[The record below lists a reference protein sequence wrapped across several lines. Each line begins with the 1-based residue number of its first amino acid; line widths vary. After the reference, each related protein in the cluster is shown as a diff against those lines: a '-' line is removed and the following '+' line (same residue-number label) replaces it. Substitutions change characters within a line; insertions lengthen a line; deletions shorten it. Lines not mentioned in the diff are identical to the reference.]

1 MQNARTIT
9 LMTGRTYTEVEI
21 DTIHYIQMKRNYADI
36 HADWGE
42 VIRARVT
49 MTELENALGSSFIK
63 VHRSCLVDAAR
74 IHHISNVIVLNS
86 GEKIT
91 YAKRQKAAIV
101 SRLCVLRGETPDC
114 FVRSTP
120 LPVGRRKTKPAP
132 PTASMPETI
141 PIAEQE
147 EPIQKEA
154 IQKEAIQ
161 KEAIQKEAIQK
172 EAVQK
177 KAIQKEAVQKKP
189 IREENMLEEPLEEK
203 CLPVTV
209 MRRTRLIPVN
219 KILYIYSKRGIAFI
233 HTLDGEVCKTRTPV
247 HLMEDT
253 LGDDF
258 IRTSRAY
265 LVSVMSICGVTDAV
279 HLRNGEA
286 IPYQKNQKRKIRGM
300 LSEKQKRFIER
311 LSDDLTPKTEE
322 AYREYYH
329 GFEKM
334 PFAFADI
341 EMVFNEELRA
351 VDWIFRYGNP
361 ALARLEKT
369 PLKKLIGKSFG
380 SVFPNMDSKWLVSY
394 EQAVLYRKTLE
405 IMDYSPEID
414 TDLKIICFPTFGG
427 HCGCILFDLRR
438 IQLSETSGLQQ
449 VLGYYQGMLSE
460 Q

>member
-147 EPIQKEA
+147 EP

>member
-1 MQNARTIT
+1 
-9 LMTGRTYTEVEI
+9 MTGRTNTEVEI

-101 SRLCVLRGETPDC
+101 SRLCMLRGETPDC

-120 LPVGRRKTKPAP
+120 LPMGRRKTKPAP
-132 PTASMPETI
+132 PTESMPETI

-154 IQKEAIQ
+154 IQK
-161 KEAIQKEAIQK
+161 KAIQKEAIQK
-172 EAVQK
+172 EAV
-177 KAIQKEAVQKKP
+177 QKEAVQKKP

-369 PLKKLIGKSFG
+369 PLKKLIGKAVG
-380 SVFPNMDSKWLVSY
+380 GVFPNMDAKRLVSY

>member
-9 LMTGRTYTEVEI
+9 LMTGRTNTEVEI

-147 EPIQKEA
+147 EP
-154 IQKEAIQ
+154 
-161 KEAIQKEAIQK
+161 IQKEAIQK

-361 ALARLEKT
+361 ALARLEKR

>member
-9 LMTGRTYTEVEI
+9 LMTGRTNTEVEI

-154 IQKEAIQ
+154 IQKKAIQ
-161 KEAIQKEAIQK
+161 KEAIQKEAI
-172 EAVQK
+172 
-177 KAIQKEAVQKKP
+177 QKKP

-405 IMDYSPEID
+405 IMDYSPGID

>member
-9 LMTGRTYTEVEI
+9 LMTGRTNTEVEI

-147 EPIQKEA
+147 EPIQKE
-154 IQKEAIQ
+154 
-161 KEAIQKEAIQK
+161 
-172 EAVQK
+172 
-177 KAIQKEAVQKKP
+177 AIQKEAVQKKP

>member
-147 EPIQKEA
+147 EPIQK
-154 IQKEAIQ
+154 K
-161 KEAIQKEAIQK
+161 AIQKEAIQK

-209 MRRTRLIPVN
+209 MRRSRLIPVN

>member
-9 LMTGRTYTEVEI
+9 LMTGRTNTEVEI

-161 KEAIQKEAIQK
+161 KEAVQKE
-172 EAVQK
+172 V
-177 KAIQKEAVQKKP
+177 VQKKP